1 VTVAVAAFA
10 PQFRGNSPWELGVLA
25 AVLAPLGPAAASLVV
40 GDRRVPVR
48 ALHRL
53 DSLVLLGPIWAIA
66 ASRIGV

>member
-1 VTVAVAAFA
+1 
-10 PQFRGNSPWELGVLA
+10 
-25 AVLAPLGPAAASLVV
+25 VLAPLGPAVASLVV

-48 ALHRL
+48 ALRRL